1 MRNEQDLLTR
11 NSNLSNNKHTSCRRR
26 KRMEEN
32 VSTLD
37 RVVRAVV
44 ATLIIVLYL
53 KGWIKGLAGLLLVAS
68 GALLSSVL
76 SGYCPLYEQ
85 LGISTRE

>member
-1 MRNEQDLLTR
+1 
-11 NSNLSNNKHTSCRRR
+11 
-26 KRMEEN
+26 MEEN

-44 ATLIIVLYL
+44 AILIIVLYL
-53 KGWIKGLAGLLLVAS
+53 KGWIKGLAGLLLVVS

>member
-1 MRNEQDLLTR
+1 
-11 NSNLSNNKHTSCRRR
+11 
-26 KRMEEN
+26 MEEN